1 MNPDLERLKTMPAP
15 FTPRQLAFIAD
26 FSASA
31 IAEFKSLAPAEKMKV
46 FEDLRQCAL
55 GQLTP
60 LVDDVDDFMR
70 QFLEGEID

>member
-1 MNPDLERLKTMPAP
+1 MNPELERLKTMPSP
-15 FTPRQLAFIAD
+15 FAPRQLAFIAD

-31 IAEFKSLAPAEKMKV
+31 IVDFGPLLPAEKLKV
-46 FEDLRQCAL
+46 FKDLRQCAL

-70 QFLEGEID
+70 RYQEEGD